1 LKIGKL
7 EMERNSV
14 KKDTIDKDK
23 QVEAELDD
31 KERIKE
37 IKKKLQADL
46 MMAELGLKEMK
57 EDTRGILKKK
67 KGTQTQSF
75 GRKK

>member
-1 LKIGKL
+1 
-7 EMERNSV
+7 
-14 KKDTIDKDK
+14 
-23 QVEAELDD
+23 LDD